1 MGGDLEDRAA
11 CEGAA
16 RDVDAVFAVATP
28 FEPGVEAEV
37 RQGQNMLAAAKTAG
51 VRHLVYSS
59 VASADQSTGIPHF
72 DSKFEIEQ
80 QIKASAVPS
89 TIVAPVYFMENLFAP
104 STVPGLREG
113 KLAMALP
120 ADRVLQQ
127 IAVEDIAT
135 FVVLALEHRERFL
148 GTRIDIAGD
157 EVTGEQAA
165 DILTRASGR
174 QIEYV
179 EIAPEQRRPWVRT
192 SRGCSTGSTTPATA
206 SSWTTCG
213 ARIRRSAG
221 IPTRS
226 GQTLR
231 TGQLSMRPRSGAAR
245 RRTSTMLA
253 VDSAWATIRRPRGRA
268 CETPNDHSV

>member
-1 MGGDLEDRAA
+1 
-11 CEGAA
+11 
-16 RDVDAVFAVATP
+16 
-28 FEPGVEAEV
+28 
-37 RQGQNMLAAAKTAG
+37 MLAAAKTAG

-104 STVPGLREG
+104 WTVPGLREG

-127 IAVEDIAT
+127 IAVEDITT

-179 EIAPEQRRPWVRT
+179 EIAPEQRAAMGEDVKRMLDWFDDTGYSVELDDLRRAYPEVGWHTYQEWADAQDWTALDEAPVG
-192 SRGCSTGSTTPATA
+192 RGTA
-206 SSWTTCG
+206 
-213 ARIRRSAG
+213 
-221 IPTRS
+221 
-226 GQTLR
+226 
-231 TGQLSMRPRSGAAR
+231 
-245 RRTSTMLA
+245 
-253 VDSAWATIRRPRGRA
+253 
-268 CETPNDHSV
+268 